1 MPRPYALG
9 RREQPKA
16 ETRGRIVAAAVRLY
30 LEQGL
35 SGTSTLAIA
44 RAADVAPG
52 TVRNHFPDRD
62 KLAAAVLD
70 QVLLDLHPPTP
81 AIFTGIST
89 IAGRV
94 RRLATDLA
102 AFYERSAPW
111 WRAYQREPELIS
123 AWNSGVERYYED
135 TAALM
140 KAALGELGD
149 DATAVAVVEA
159 VVGPPTYFA
168 LRGRGLSEAD
178 AVELTLDLTIPWFEA
193 RLASRAP
200 ERRA

>member
-9 RREQPKA
+9 KREQPKA
-16 ETRGRIVAAAVRLY
+16 DTRARIVAAAVRLY
-30 LEQGL
+30 LDQGL
-35 SGTSTLAIA
+35 SGASTLAVA

-62 KLAAAVLD
+62 ELAAAVLD

-81 AIFTGIST
+81 EIFTGISS
-89 IAGRV
+89 IEGRV

-123 AWNSGVERYYED
+123 AWNSGVERYYQD

-149 DATAVAVVEA
+149 DATAVAVIEA

-168 LRGRGLSEAD
+168 LRGRGLSEAE
-178 AVELTLDLTIPWFEA
+178 AVELTLALTVPWFK
-193 RLASRAP
+193 RRSRSGGPDRPA
-200 ERRA
+200 